1 MTTSGSSPEIS
12 GRHALLG
19 FIAFFS
25 VVFLANGVM
34 LYWAL
39 VTHAGV
45 ETRDAYRK
53 GLAYNARIA
62 EADRQR
68 TRGWRDDV
76 SIIPGKQQLQV
87 AMSTSDGT
95 PVTGLIVTAM
105 LGRPATSRFDSSLRF
120 REAKPGRYVTA
131 MSKLG
136 KGNWLVIV
144 EARQRAGENARVIYR
159 AKRRLWLKR

>member
-12 GRHALLG
+12 GRHALFG

-25 VVFLANGVM
+25 IVFLANGVM

-39 VTHAGV
+39 ATHAGI

-53 GLAYNARIA
+53 GLAYNERIA

-68 TRGWRDDV
+68 TRGWRDNV
-76 SIIPGKQQLQV
+76 TIIPRKQQLQV

-105 LGRPATSRFDSSLRF
+105 LGRPATSRFDTPLRLS
-120 REAKPGRYVTA
+120 EAEPGRYIA
-131 MSKLG
+131 PMSKLG

-144 EARQRAGENARVIYR
+144 EARQRSGVNARVIYR